1 MSLICLI
8 TDKANLQFRIKKFI
22 SMKFYYYLLFR
33 VFTSLNDPRKK
44 NDAMTI
50 NVLLT
55 NVSTLIIWFI
65 IYTLLLFIDN
75 YCFTITEKILPNKT
89 GLIFLVLFIGFLN
102 YMFFIKP
109 KKFLNYGFK
118 TDKKGG
124 FTIVGFLIIVV
135 ICFVFVTNKSRYK
148 IFKERE
154 KHSPPPVV
162 VLE

>member
-1 MSLICLI
+1 
-8 TDKANLQFRIKKFI
+8 
-22 SMKFYYYLLFR
+22 MKFYHYLLFR
-33 VFTSLNDPRKK
+33 VFTSLNDPIKK

-65 IYTLLLFIDN
+65 IYTLLLYIDN

-135 ICFVFVTNKSRYK
+135 ICFVLVTNKSRDK

-162 VLE
+162 ALE

>member
-1 MSLICLI
+1 
-8 TDKANLQFRIKKFI
+8 
-22 SMKFYYYLLFR
+22 MKLYYYLLFR
-33 VFTSLNDPRKK
+33 VFNSLNDPRKK

-75 YCFTITEKILPNKT
+75 YYFTITEKILPNKT
-89 GLIFLVLFIGFLN
+89 GLIFFIFFIGFLN

-109 KKFLNYGFK
+109 KKFLNYGFN

-124 FTIVGFLIIVV
+124 FTIVSFLIIVI
-135 ICFVFVTNKSRYK
+135 ICFVFIANKSRDK
-148 IFKERE
+148 IFKGRE
-154 KHSPPPVV
+154 KYSPPPVV
-162 VLE
+162 ILE